1 MAQAAAYIVS
11 SRNAP
16 PHSWGGALRDDTKN
30 GCVADYCVQF
40 AKLKRNFCFSFLGY
54 RSTNRLRSFA
64 RYVNR
69 AARNENRVVR
79 DRLAGRWP

>member
-11 SRNAP
+11 WRKTP
-16 PHSWGGALRDDTKN
+16 PGVGGAPHDTKN